1 MTDRS
6 IYGLIETTIY
16 GSVFYSKTMFG
27 LRMDGGLFMTIE
39 QMRERKKELGYT
51 NEQLSQLSGVP
62 IGTLQKVLGGATRS
76 PRYDTL
82 QCIEAVLWP
91 EGEVQQ
97 ASAIREETSYRA
109 KGEDVWDRQ
118 GTYTLDDYYALP
130 DEKRVE
136 LIDGVFYDMAAPSG
150 VHQELI
156 GLLHLIFAGYVRSKK
171 GTCKVFLS
179 PFDVQLDC
187 DNRTMVEPDL
197 LVICMREKIRMR
209 GIYGAPDLAIEIVS
223 PSSRKKDLILKTQK
237 YEHAG
242 VREYWIIDPQK
253 RQVIVYDFAHENY
266 PVIYG
271 FDDRIPV
278 GIWDGD
284 LTVDFSEISEEIAY
298 LYEEGMGTE

>member
-1 MTDRS
+1 
-6 IYGLIETTIY
+6 
-16 GSVFYSKTMFG
+16 
-27 LRMDGGLFMTIE
+27 MTIE

-91 EGEVQQ
+91 EGEADSRSV
-97 ASAIREETSYRA
+97 IREDSSCRVKDPY
-109 KGEDVWDRQ
+109 VWDRQ

-136 LIDGVFYDMAAPSG
+136 LIDGVFYDMASPSG

-156 GLLHLIFAGYVRSKK
+156 GLLYLIYAGYVRSRK

-197 LVICMREKIRMR
+197 LVICSREKIRMR
-209 GIYGAPDLAIEIVS
+209 CLYGAPDLAVEIVS
-223 PSSRKKDLILKTQK
+223 PSSRRKDMILKTHK

-242 VREYWIIDPQK
+242 VREYWIIDPGK
-253 RQVIVYDFAHENY
+253 RQVIVYDFANESY
-266 PVIYG
+266 PMIYG
-271 FDDRIPV
+271 FEDRIPV
-278 GIWDGD
+278 GIWEGD
-284 LTVDFSEISEEIAY
+284 LTVDFAQISEEIAY
-298 LYEEGMGTE
+298 LYEEGMETE

>member
-1 MTDRS
+1 
-6 IYGLIETTIY
+6 
-16 GSVFYSKTMFG
+16 
-27 LRMDGGLFMTIE
+27 MTIE

-91 EGEVQQ
+91 EGEADSRSV
-97 ASAIREETSYRA
+97 IREDSSYRV
-109 KGEDVWDRQ
+109 KDPYVWDRQ

-136 LIDGVFYDMAAPSG
+136 LIDGVFYDMASPSG

-156 GLLHLIFAGYVRSKK
+156 GLLHLIFAGYVRSRK

-197 LVICMREKIRMR
+197 LVICSREKIRMR
-209 GIYGAPDLAIEIVS
+209 CLYGAPDLAVEIVS
-223 PSSRKKDLILKTQK
+223 PSSRRKDMILKTHK

-242 VREYWIIDPQK
+242 VREYWIIDPK
-253 RQVIVYDFAHENY
+253 YRIVTVHRFDEEEYH
-266 PVIYG
+266 PVTYT
-271 FDDRIPV
+271 FQDEIPV
-278 GIWDGD
+278 GISDGMCAI
-284 LTVDFSEISEEIAY
+284 DFSRILEPCR
-298 LYEEGMGTE
+298 